1 MSTADIV
8 QEAQELNKKF
18 SFFITLADPKDG
30 IPVAVK
36 DNICTQ
42 GIQTTA
48 GSKILQGY
56 VPPFDATVI
65 SRLKAKGYSVLGK
78 TAMDEFGFGTFS
90 ANTSVIPKNP
100 HDPKRC
106 CGGSSGGS
114 AGYIAASKHAR
125 FALAQSTGGSISAPA
140 AFCGVVGFTPTYG
153 RVSRYG
159 LVDYANSLDKIGVI
173 AKTVRDAAEAMGI
186 IAGKDEHDETCQGEP
201 FTIPAKLAK
210 KLTIGVPKEWLA
222 QKIDPEVRKQFD
234 AALEQCKKLGWTV
247 KDVSIPS
254 TDYALSAYY
263 VIALAEAST
272 NLAKYC
278 GLRYGATIQL
288 EGGGDYT
295 AFFSKVRGEFFGQEA
310 KRRILL
316 GTYVRMAGYRDKYYG
331 QALKVRQLLLND
343 FAKAFRGCD
352 IIAAPTMPIIAPTF
366 DDIAKLSPLEEYA
379 MDTLTVPANLAG
391 LPHLSVPCGRA
402 KGMPVGLHFIA
413 PQGKDELLVQAGEAY
428 GA

>member
-1 MSTADIV
+1 MSAVEILK
-8 QEAQELNKKF
+8 EAQELNKKF
-18 SFFITLADPKDG
+18 NFFITLGNPRDG
-30 IPVAVK
+30 IPIAVK
-36 DNICTQ
+36 DNICVKGMQ
-42 GIQTTA
+42 ATA
-48 GSKILQGY
+48 GSKILEGY

-65 SRLKAKGYSVLGK
+65 ERLNENGHPVLGK

-90 ANTSVIPKNP
+90 ANTFVVPKNP

-114 AGYIAASKHAR
+114 AGYIAASKLAP

-140 AFCGVVGFTPTYG
+140 SFCGVVGFTPTYG

-159 LVDYANSLDKIGVI
+159 LIDYANSLDKIGVI
-173 AKTVRDAAEAMGI
+173 AKTVKQAAHAMSI
-186 IAGKDEHDETCQGEP
+186 IAGRDERDETCQGEP
-201 FTIPAKLAK
+201 FKIPGKLAK
-210 KLTIGVPKEWLA
+210 TLTMGIPKEWLA
-222 QKIDPEVRKQFD
+222 QKIDPDVRKQFD
-234 AALEQCKKLGWTV
+234 AAVEAMKTRGWAV
-247 KDVSIPS
+247 KEISIPS

-278 GLRYGATIQL
+278 GLRYGATVPL
-288 EGGGDYT
+288 EGAGDY
-295 AFFSKVRGEFFGQEA
+295 AEFFSAVRGKYFGTEA

-331 QALKVRQLLLND
+331 QAQKVRQLLMND
-343 FAKAFRGCD
+343 FAKAFKECD

-366 DDIAKLSPLEEYA
+366 DEIAKLTPLEEYA
-379 MDTLTVPANLAG
+379 MDVLTVPANLAG
-391 LPHLSVPCGRA
+391 LPHLSVPCG
-402 KGMPVGLHFIA
+402 KVKNMPVGLHFIA
-413 PQGKDELLVQAGEAY
+413 SQGKDELLVQAGEAY